1 MQENTLRTFIAWV
14 AIVAC
19 AACSSVRGDV
29 GAFDP
34 NIVIPN
40 VVISDGMKWIDG
52 RYLPIEGRAFEGTE
66 HYYDRL
72 PTNVTEGVN
81 SAVRTK
87 KHHTAG
93 MQFRF
98 STDSTRLVFKWTP
111 YNSSLSTD
119 NMAATGVSGIDV
131 YRFDASS
138 GCWRY
143 VNTGRIS
150 SASGATL
157 SLDWTPGTPCLV
169 NLPLFNGISEFTLG
183 IDTEASVYRLPPH
196 RGGSV
201 KPVVFYGSAITQ
213 GLGASRPGL
222 SFVNIVGRMLDVP
235 VVNLGFSGGCLM
247 ELEMSEH
254 LAAIDASCYVL
265 DGVRGMDATTDC
277 ESFISHLRA
286 RRPDVP
292 IIMAETIPDDD
303 DEGPV
308 DGDIADD
315 YGMMALAEAY
325 CRTLKR
331 TLWRDLA
338 WVDDSADT
346 VSLTGTWAPGIAY
359 DAVTRKAELCG
370 EKAFTPYTPSGGTPV
385 TLEVTATFDTIPG
398 EEEVPKTGTQGA
410 VWIGTNGCF
419 QAWTLGNV
427 ANVEMLPISNANF
440 QSAGTKRRAA
450 TLGSGNI
457 GTGNIGTGN
466 IGNTGNIPMWVDV
479 AAEGVTPQIGVE
491 YTFRFTFDYKEG
503 TYGVEVKT
511 GLTGFTRLRGKENPV
526 QEFFPLAATGTAVSE
541 VLFSGSGFLT
551 SIVGEYVVFEGFM
564 AYDEVLLKDNA
575 SVILGAARA
584 AWLNSCAA
592 GKTVVSNAV
601 AGLSADDFNK
611 AYLLNLDVTGETSYT
626 FSITSIDVAS
636 DKVTIGVTLTRA
648 GKIAQKTNG
657 VLKLYGAA
665 TVEAFTSANPVP
677 TTIPNEDFSNGDTA
691 TAEIPLGG
699 DRPPKFFKAKIE
711 EGR

>member
-1 MQENTLRTFIAWV
+1 MRRSVSRMFAACV
-14 AIVAC
+14 AVVAC
-19 AACSSVRGDV
+19 AACLSARGDA
-29 GAFDP
+29 GEFDP
-34 NIVIPN
+34 DMVIPD
-40 VVISDGMKWIDG
+40 VVISDGVKWIDG
-52 RYLPIEGRAFEGTE
+52 RYLPIEGRAFDGTE

-72 PTNVTEGVN
+72 PTNVAEGVN

-98 STDSTRLVFKWTP
+98 STDSTSLVFKWTP
-111 YNSSLSTD
+111 YNTGLSSD
-119 NMAATGVSGIDV
+119 NMAATGASGIDV
-131 YRFDASS
+131 YRFDAAS

-143 VNTGRIS
+143 VKTGRIS
-150 SASGATL
+150 SASGASL
-157 SLDWTPGTPCLV
+157 SIDWTPGTPCLV

-183 IDTEASVYRLPPH
+183 IDTEASVFRLPPH

-201 KPVVFYGSAITQ
+201 KPVVFYGSAVAQ

-235 VVNLGFSGGCLM
+235 VVNLGFSDGCLM
-247 ELEMSEH
+247 ELEMSEY

-265 DGVRGMDATTDC
+265 DGVRGMDATIDR

-308 DGDIADD
+308 DGDYADD
-315 YGMMALAEAY
+315 YGMTALAEAY

-331 TLWRDLA
+331 TLWPDLT
-338 WVDDSADT
+338 WVDESSDT
-346 VSLTGTWAPGIAY
+346 ASITGTWAPGIAY
-359 DAVTRKAELCG
+359 DAVTRKADLYG
-370 EKAFTPYTPSGGTPV
+370 ERAFTPNAPSGGTPV

-398 EEEVPKTGTQGA
+398 EAEEPKPGTQGA

-440 QSAGTKRRAA
+440 QSADTKRMAA
-450 TLGSGNI
+450 KL

-466 IGNTGNIPMWVDV
+466 NGNIGNIPMWVDV

-491 YTFRFTFDYKEG
+491 YTFRFTFDYKKG

-511 GLTGFTRLRGKENPV
+511 GSTGYARLRAKENPV
-526 QEFFPLAATGTAVSE
+526 QESFLLAATGSAVSE

-551 SIVGEYVVFEGFM
+551 SIVGEYVVFEGF
-564 AYDEVLLKDNA
+564 AADDELLLKDNA
-575 SVILGAARA
+575 TVVLDAARA
-584 AWLNSCAA
+584 AWLNSCAG

-601 AGLSADDFNK
+601 TALSMDDFNK

-626 FSITSIDVAS
+626 FRITSIDVAS
-636 DKVTIGVTLTRA
+636 DKVTIGVTLTRT

-657 VLKLYGAA
+657 VLKFYGAA
-665 TVEAFTSANPVP
+665 TVEAFASATQVPV
-677 TTIPNEDFSNGDTA
+677 TIPNDDFSNGDTA
-691 TAEIPLGG
+691 TAEIPRGG
-699 DRPPKFFKAKIE
+699 DNPPTLFKAKIE

>member
-1 MQENTLRTFIAWV
+1 MLGNTYKMLAVWV
-14 AIVAC
+14 AVATC
-19 AACSSVRGDV
+19 AACSPAQ
-29 GAFDP
+29 GAT
-34 NIVIPN
+34 V
-40 VVISDGMKWIDG
+40 SDGMKWYDG
-52 RYLPIEGRAFEGTE
+52 CELPIEGRAFDGTE
-66 HYYDRL
+66 QYYDRL
-72 PTNVTEGVN
+72 PTNVTASVN
-81 SAVRTK
+81 SAVRTM

-119 NMAATGVSGIDV
+119 NMAATGASGIDV
-131 YRFDASS
+131 YRFDAGS
-138 GCWRY
+138 GSWRY

-183 IDTEASVYRLPPH
+183 VDTEASVYRLPPH

-265 DGVRGMDATTDC
+265 DGVRGMEATADS
-277 ESFISHLRA
+277 ESFVSHLRE

-292 IIMAETIPDDD
+292 IVMAETFSDDD
-303 DEGPV
+303 DDGPV
-308 DGDIADD
+308 DGDFADD

-331 TLWRDLA
+331 TLWPDLT
-338 WVDDSADT
+338 WVDESSDT
-346 VSLTGTWAPGIAY
+346 ASLTGTWAPGIAY
-359 DAVTRKAELCG
+359 DAVTRKADLYG
-370 EKAFTPYTPSGGTPV
+370 ERAFTPNVPSGGTPV

-398 EEEVPKTGTQGA
+398 EAEEPKPGTQGA

-427 ANVEMLPISNANF
+427 ANVEMLPISNTNF
-440 QSAGTKRRAA
+440 QSVNARGLTAK
-450 TLGSGNI
+450 LE
-457 GTGNIGTGN
+457 
-466 IGNTGNIPMWVDV
+466 TGNIPMWVDV
-479 AAEGVTPQIGVE
+479 VAEGVTPQIGVE

-511 GLTGFTRLRGKENPV
+511 GLTGFTRLRAKENPV
-526 QEFFPLAATGTAVSE
+526 QNFPLAAAGTAVSE

-551 SIVGEYVVFEGFM
+551 SIVGEYVVVEEFAE
-564 AYDEVLLKDNA
+564 DEAVLLKNNA

-601 AGLSADDFNK
+601 SVLSADDFNK
-611 AYLLNLDVTGETSYT
+611 AYLLNQDVTGETSYI
-626 FSITSIDVAS
+626 FKITSIDVAS
-636 DKVTIGVTLTRA
+636 DKVTIGVTLTRT

-657 VLKLYGAA
+657 VLKFYGAA
-665 TVEAFTSANPVP
+665 TVEAFTSANPIS

-699 DRPPKFFKAKIE
+699 DNPPTFFKAKIE

>member
-1 MQENTLRTFIAWV
+1 MRRSVSRMFAACV
-14 AIVAC
+14 AAAAC
-19 AACSSVRGDV
+19 AACLPARGDA

-34 NIVIPN
+34 DMVIPD
-40 VVISDGMKWIDG
+40 VVISDGVKWIDG
-52 RYLPIEGRAFEGTE
+52 RYLPIEGRAFDGTE
-66 HYYDRL
+66 QYYDRL
-72 PTNVTEGVN
+72 PTNVTTGVN
-81 SAVRTK
+81 GAVRTA

-98 STDSTRLVFKWTP
+98 STDSTSLVFKWTP
-111 YNSSLSTD
+111 YNTGLSAD
-119 NMAATGVSGIDV
+119 NMAATGASGIDV
-131 YRFDASS
+131 YRFDAAS

-143 VNTGRIS
+143 VKTGRIS
-150 SASGATL
+150 SASGASL

-169 NLPLFNGISEFTLG
+169 NLPLFNGIREFSLG
-183 IDTEASVYRLPPH
+183 IDTEASIYRLPPH

-201 KPVVFYGSAITQ
+201 KPVVFYGSAVTQ

-265 DGVRGMDATTDC
+265 DGVRGMDATADR
-277 ESFISHLRA
+277 EAFVRNLRE

-292 IIMAETIPDDD
+292 IVMAETIADDD
-303 DEGPV
+303 DGAI
-308 DGDIADD
+308 DGDYADD
-315 YGMMALAEAY
+315 YGMTALAEAY

-331 TLWRDLA
+331 TLWPDLT
-338 WVDDSADT
+338 WVDESADT
-346 VSLTGTWAPGIAY
+346 ASLTGTWAPGIAY
-359 DAVTRKAELCG
+359 DAVTRKADLYG
-370 EKAFTPYTPSGGTPV
+370 ERAFTPNVPSGGTPV

-398 EEEVPKTGTQGA
+398 EAEEPKPGTQGA

-419 QAWTLGNV
+419 QAWTMGRW
-427 ANVEMLPISNANF
+427 I
-440 QSAGTKRRAA
+440 
-450 TLGSGNI
+450 
-457 GTGNIGTGN
+457 
-466 IGNTGNIPMWVDV
+466 DV

-491 YTFRFTFDYKEG
+491 YTFRFTFDYKKG

-511 GLTGFTRLRGKENPV
+511 GLTGFTRLRARENPV
-526 QEFFPLAATGTAVSE
+526 QESFQLAATGSAVSE

-551 SIVGEYVVFEGFM
+551 SIVGEYVVFEGF
-564 AYDEVLLKDNA
+564 AADDEVLLKDNA
-575 SVILGAARA
+575 SVILDAAKA
-584 AWLNSCAA
+584 AWLNSCAG

-601 AGLSADDFNK
+601 SALSADDFNK

-626 FSITSIDVAS
+626 FRITSIDVAS
-636 DKVTIGVTLTRA
+636 DKVTIGVTLERT

-657 VLKLYGAA
+657 VLKFYGAA
-665 TVEAFTSANPVP
+665 TVEAFASATSVSV
-677 TTIPNEDFSNGDTA
+677 TIPNDDFSNGDTA
-691 TAEIPLGG
+691 TAEIPRGG
-699 DRPPKFFKAKIE
+699 DNPPTLFKAKIE